1 MRGRVESID
10 VIQRELTAFA
20 RRARTK
26 ASQTHPGL
34 TLVAHSMLDLIRERD
49 GCRVADLA
57 AHFLLDKS
65 TVSRQVGD
73 LERLGLLE
81 RQPDPDD
88 RRGQVLRP
96 TANGLTVLREAE
108 ESRRR
113 AFTERFTDWP
123 DEDVA
128 RFADY
133 LARYGRRG

>member
-1 MRGRVESID
+1 MRGRDESIEI
-10 VIQRELTAFA
+10 IQRELIAFA

-26 ASQTHPGL
+26 ASQSSPQL

-81 RQPDPDD
+81 RQPDPGD
-88 RRGQVLRP
+88 RRGQLLRP
-96 TANGLTVLREAE
+96 TENGLQVLREAE

-133 LARYGRRG
+133 LARYGSPA